1 MSEPS
6 HPDDDTNRAWLWL
19 VEYMASSPE
28 IDCTTLHDLI
38 EEAHEL
44 LNQSVRERITL
55 RCLQELFG
63 ASHVAAHDPPSGP
76 EAKLAVDFS
85 SSCEDVLESIRRETS
100 DLRKG
105 GPELL
110 KWDIHPFIVH
120 KKASMPKCF
129 LNQLKETITEGP
141 VPSAALFAKVSGLV
155 HENEDEKRSTLEEH
169 GQSEALGRSDCQI
182 EVSRGESVSQPP
194 ANGLAAID
202 ENLCFSNPSTSE
214 RGEIFGD
221 RGGVSLGSHGRV
233 SAADCQQA
241 DTERFERESLSTD
254 MVNDD
259 NLVEH
264 SMQGKVGVAEK
275 ENSDLGAESQRG
287 VSKEG
292 PDDSSLLSKDAGDW
306 SGSNLCVIC
315 GKNGQLLVCGRDG
328 CSSVVHESCLG
339 STPSFD
345 STGQFCCPYCADSI
359 ATSYYKK
366 MKERMA
372 VTLKHLSAFLS
383 VGSENPSLEGTGR
396 SDRNGNGKPDR
407 FGDVGPFDE
416 NLGMKEGNQTISGR
430 DVDEGNDYQFEN
442 GAGRLQHLPV
452 ASHGINDK
460 PISEQEPAD
469 AACSSRSSGERQT
482 ERTTHVCPSVR
493 VPDREQDQD
502 LSDPSHL
509 GDNLLGEKKDIVSEA
524 QDQTEGAITK
534 NVLGEIG
541 VQKQVMSISTVP
553 TFENEAGRL
562 QHVTVAAHSINEKPT
577 SEKDDAICNLRDSGE
592 MQIERITVVCP
603 SVRVPE
609 RKQDQDLPVPPCLG
623 DNILGEKTD
632 IVSEEQDL
640 TEGVT
645 KEKVPDKIFVHQVM
659 PISAVPM
666 GGGASDKGHNQPAS
680 SNNSVG
686 SRKRERED
694 ATSHRTRRKKV
705 PWTAPEENMLKEAV
719 PKFTECGIIS
729 WKAIIEY
736 GRSVFFDSR
745 TPEDLR
751 GKWKLMCRKSSK

>member
-1 MSEPS
+1 
-6 HPDDDTNRAWLWL
+6 
-19 VEYMASSPE
+19 
-28 IDCTTLHDLI
+28 
-38 EEAHEL
+38 
-44 LNQSVRERITL
+44 
-55 RCLQELFG
+55 
-63 ASHVAAHDPPSGP
+63 
-76 EAKLAVDFS
+76 
-85 SSCEDVLESIRRETS
+85 
-100 DLRKG
+100 
-105 GPELL
+105 
-110 KWDIHPFIVH
+110 
-120 KKASMPKCF
+120 
-129 LNQLKETITEGP
+129 
-141 VPSAALFAKVSGLV
+141 
-155 HENEDEKRSTLEEH
+155 
-169 GQSEALGRSDCQI
+169 
-182 EVSRGESVSQPP
+182 
-194 ANGLAAID
+194 
-202 ENLCFSNPSTSE
+202 
-214 RGEIFGD
+214 
-221 RGGVSLGSHGRV
+221 
-233 SAADCQQA
+233 
-241 DTERFERESLSTD
+241 
-254 MVNDD
+254 
-259 NLVEH
+259 
-264 SMQGKVGVAEK
+264 MQGKVGVAEK

-315 GKNGQLLVCGRDG
+315 GKNGQLLVCGTDG

-416 NLGMKEGNQTISGR
+416 NLGMK
-430 DVDEGNDYQFEN
+430 
-442 GAGRLQHLPV
+442 
-452 ASHGINDK
+452 
-460 PISEQEPAD
+460 
-469 AACSSRSSGERQT
+469 
-482 ERTTHVCPSVR
+482 
-493 VPDREQDQD
+493 
-502 LSDPSHL
+502 
-509 GDNLLGEKKDIVSEA
+509 
-524 QDQTEGAITK
+524 
-534 NVLGEIG
+534 
-541 VQKQVMSISTVP
+541 
-553 TFENEAGRL
+553 NEAGRL

-623 DNILGEKTD
+623 DSILGEKTD

-686 SRKRERED
+686 SRKRER
-694 ATSHRTRRKKV
+694 S
-705 PWTAPEENMLKEAV
+705 
-719 PKFTECGIIS
+719 
-729 WKAIIEY
+729 
-736 GRSVFFDSR
+736 
-745 TPEDLR
+745 
-751 GKWKLMCRKSSK
+751 